1 MPSMVFKAACE
12 ACGEERKFIEFK
24 AEPCTPGGDVE
35 ARYGFR
41 CLSCKQIVPEL
52 VDLEGAKH
60 SWTEGQ
66 HVAA

>member
-1 MPSMVFKAACE
+1 MPKMVFPAPCS

-24 AEPCTPGGDVE
+24 AVPCTPGGDVE

-41 CLSCKQIVPEL
+41 CMSCKTIVEE
-52 VDLEGAKH
+52 VTDSGGAQH
-60 SWTEGQ
+60 SWKDGE